1 MYGSAE
7 SKPPAENEPLMTK
20 KRASLRRR
28 KLASK
33 KQLTKGASNRK
44 KKAIQKKPSGP
55 VLTKIFI
62 EEEPKHKLHDGEED
76 SHRHS
81 YIYSMLN
88 PRSNRTQAVIYK
100 YFIATVILVDLL
112 FFIIST
118 EPHLTK
124 KQIHFFK
131 IAEGVTSTIFLIEYM
146 LRLCVCTESRRY
158 GRFGPVLGRLRYL
171 VTPAALIDALATF
184 PFFIERFT
192 GWDLPTLTYLRV
204 FRLLR
209 IMKTQSYAKAFDAVN
224 RVIYYNAEIL
234 YVALMVCIFLVL
246 FTSVL
251 MYYFRPKHPV
261 DSQDFESIAA
271 TMYLST
277 LMLTGQGGPDG
288 VLPWYTKGIV
298 LMTGVFSVAMFA
310 IPASMLTWGFEA
322 EAARLAAR
330 ARQRRKSREKG
341 LSCDSS
347 TSSSSS
353 WEDDDD
359 SSSLS
364 TSDEEYQKIIAGD
377 EDSSEDEDAKMK
389 KLMEKFDEF
398 DTDKSGGL
406 TLSEFMKLGMDPPS
420 PEAMRGNIHNRFGAG
435 ARVRRGSDDSN
446 LANRMDFLEKKVE
459 ANNEKLDQILA
470 LLKKKST

>member
-1 MYGSAE
+1 
-7 SKPPAENEPLMTK
+7 
-20 KRASLRRR
+20 
-28 KLASK
+28 
-33 KQLTKGASNRK
+33 
-44 KKAIQKKPSGP
+44 
-55 VLTKIFI
+55 
-62 EEEPKHKLHDGEED
+62 
-76 SHRHS
+76 
-81 YIYSMLN
+81 
-88 PRSNRTQAVIYK
+88 
-100 YFIATVILVDLL
+100 
-112 FFIIST
+112 
-118 EPHLTK
+118 
-124 KQIHFFK
+124 
-131 IAEGVTSTIFLIEYM
+131 
-146 LRLCVCTESRRY
+146 
-158 GRFGPVLGRLRYL
+158 
-171 VTPAALIDALATF
+171 
-184 PFFIERFT
+184 
-192 GWDLPTLTYLRV
+192 
-204 FRLLR
+204 
-209 IMKTQSYAKAFDAVN
+209 MKTQSYAKAFDAVN

-389 KLMEKFDEF
+389 KLMEKFNEF

-446 LANRMDFLEKKVE
+446 LANRMDFLEEKVE